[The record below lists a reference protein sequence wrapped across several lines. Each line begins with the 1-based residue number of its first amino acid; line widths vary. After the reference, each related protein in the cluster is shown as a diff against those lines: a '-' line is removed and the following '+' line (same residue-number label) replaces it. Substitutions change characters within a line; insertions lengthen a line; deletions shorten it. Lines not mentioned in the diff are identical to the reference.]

1 MNTLVGGTTKVLVD
15 ELSGEARA
23 HTGDDMGEGAM
34 QTQLLCLIIF
44 DNVEFNLVKVI
55 SVFCF
60 DNGIT
65 VLKVAKSSV

>member
-34 QTQLLCLIIF
+34 
-44 DNVEFNLVKVI
+44 
-55 SVFCF
+55 
-60 DNGIT
+60 
-65 VLKVAKSSV
+65 